1 MRSKVAFLL
10 SLTLLTSFL
19 LPFVATFFMLKEGF
33 TTQEQIYRSANLNQL
48 LDEAQKN
55 ARELSK
61 LNPDSEKTY
70 KLFFE
75 KVQDLKL
82 IYGEDTYF
90 SERLK
95 STLSKFFYIGLGA
108 ALFISLFLGTYL
120 ASHINRIYK
129 NAQDALIKQS
139 ERARNLEDAA
149 RWQEIAK
156 KLAHEIKRPL
166 QPISTWTQNLRTAF
180 SKKDMEQF
188 ESIMVEATEAIEEEV
203 KGLKA
208 MVSEFAKFAEL
219 PKPKIQI
226 VNLHNYLQRFVD
238 KYTQVW
244 PRINFRVEVNDK
256 HLNCRLDPTLFQ
268 LMLTNLVENADEANP
283 ESNIDVILSVKSEP
297 SVIKIDI
304 FNTGKS
310 ISNIQIKNIFNPYF
324 TTKTNKKNMG
334 LGLSIVKLAAMEQG
348 GDVQCLTEP
357 KGARF
362 QIHMPYT
369 AGEENAS

>member
-1 MRSKVAFLL
+1 
-10 SLTLLTSFL
+10 
-19 LPFVATFFMLKEGF
+19 MLKEVF
-33 TTQEQIYRSANLNQL
+33 TTQEQIYKSANLNQL